1 VTGPVPEWRLAGL
14 TGQADFLVRPGRPL
28 LVGRGTAADLV
39 LNDSAVSRLH
49 AELEATRDGVRVRD
63 LASANGVL
71 QNGASVTEVVAVPG
85 DVLTFGRPA
94 FRVETPGADLAVE
107 ESPGRLAKTGAH
119 PGDDAASRRLLEV
132 AGALASEA
140 DPANLAALVAELAFQ
155 VVPADRVAVLVAHGD
170 SGPLV
175 PVCSRSR
182 VGPAGAVR
190 PPRAIV
196 ERAARERRPV
206 LTDDALADA
215 QLQSG
220 SVVASRVR
228 SAIAAPMLSAAA
240 ECVGVLYADR
250 IMSAVPFTDE
260 EAGSVL
266 AFAALAGA
274 SVAREQLR
282 ERVRVQE
289 IHRHNLERFLAPEVA
304 AVVAAAGGAL
314 GAGGE
319 RCTVTVLFSDIRGFT
334 ALSER
339 LPPKELAQLLTEY
352 LAEMT
357 EAIFAFGGTLDKF
370 LGDGILAVW
379 GAPVAVPDDARR
391 ALDAARAMRAALG
404 RLNRAWRS
412 AQRPTLAVGIG
423 LARGEVFAGRIG
435 GDRRLDHTVIGDAVN
450 IAARLSKEAGD
461 GTILLSGDVCRA
473 LETPE
478 GLRRRSGVAV
488 RGREGAVEVWEAGD
502 AE

>member
-1 VTGPVPEWRLAGL
+1 MTGPVPEWRLTGL

-71 QNGASVTEVVAVPG
+71 QNGALVAEVVAAPG

-94 FRVETPGADLAVE
+94 FRVEAPGAEAAGE
-107 ESPGRLAKTGAH
+107 GSPGRLANPSGLEGEST
-119 PGDDAASRRLLEV
+119 ASRRLLEV
-132 AGALASEA
+132 AEALASEA
-140 DPANLAALVAELAFQ
+140 DPAHLASLVADLTFQ
-155 VVPADRVAVLVAHGD
+155 VVPVDRVAVLVAHGD
-170 SGPLV
+170 AGSLV

-182 VGPAGAVR
+182 VGPAEAVR
-190 PPRAIV
+190 PPRSIV
-196 ERAARERRPV
+196 ERAMRERRAV
-206 LTDDALADA
+206 LTDDALSEAE
-215 QLQSG
+215 LRSG

-228 SAIAAPMLSAAA
+228 SAIAAPMLAAG
-240 ECVGVLYADR
+240 EEIVGVLYADR
-250 IMSAVPFTDE
+250 IMSAVPFSDE

-282 ERVRVQE
+282 ERVRQQE
-289 IHRHNLERFLAPEVA
+289 THRHNLERFLAPEVA

-339 LPPKELAQLLTEY
+339 LPPQELAQLLTEY

-357 EAIFAFGGTLDKF
+357 EAVFASGGTLDKF

-379 GAPVAVPDDARR
+379 GAPVPVQDDARR
-391 ALDAARAMRAALG
+391 ALEAARAMRAALA
-404 RLNRAWRS
+404 RLNQAWRR
-412 AQRPTLAVGIG
+412 ADRPTLAVGIG

-461 GTILLSGDVCRA
+461 GAILLTGEVHQA
-473 LETPE
+473 LAVPE
-478 GLRRRSGVAV
+478 ELRRRPRVAV
-488 RGREGAVEVWEAGD
+488 RGREGEVEVWEVSDAG
-502 AE
+502 